1 MKTIDRHL
9 FIELIKFTLLALIS
23 VVTIY
28 LLIDLFEELG
38 YFVSRNTPLSVIFK
52 YYFYALPS
60 AAVLLYPVSLILAVF
75 VVYGQMTRNNELAA
89 FKSAGVSIYRLFLPA
104 LAIGIFTIFAFIAG
118 NEFIT
123 IRFNRKLSQLRRFV
137 IEKRVQP
144 PAHYQHDIYRIDGN
158 IVLWSRE
165 LEKPATGLSNA
176 VLRNFTLVKLD
187 RNRRVRVRVDGDS
200 AVNQDG
206 VWKGYGMRVREFD
219 STGKQKFTQ
228 QAQLELKLL
237 TPNLFEFGALGQP
250 VEEMTVFD
258 LNNYIQLMRASGE
271 NVAREEVEFHYRFSY
286 ALIGLIVVM
295 LGLPFSVRLR
305 RGGVMLGLGF
315 GLFFSFLYWGVI
327 QTCRAFGASHV
338 ISPVFAAWLPNV
350 VFGAVALVLILKV
363 ET

>member
-1 MKTIDRHL
+1 MKTIDWHIL
-9 FIELIKFTLLALIS
+9 IELIKFTLLALIS

-38 YFVSRNTPLSVIFK
+38 YFLSRNTPLSVIFK

-104 LAIGIFTIFAFIAG
+104 FAIGIFTIFAFIAG

-144 PAHYQHDIYRIDGN
+144 STHYQHDIYRIDGN

-176 VLRNFTLVKLD
+176 VLRNFTLIKLD
-187 RNRRVRVRVDGDS
+187 RNRRVSVRIDGDS
-200 AVNQDG
+200 VVNQNG
-206 VWKGYGMRVREFD
+206 LWKGYGVRVREFD
-219 STGKQKFTQ
+219 STGRQKFNQ
-228 QAQLELKLL
+228 HAQLELKLL
-237 TPNLFEFGALGQP
+237 TTNLFEFGALGQP

-258 LNNYIQLMRASGE
+258 LNNYIKMMRASGE

-295 LGLPFSVRLR
+295 LGLSFSVRLR
-305 RGGVMLGLGF
+305 RGGVMLGLGL

-338 ISPVFAAWLPNV
+338 ISPLFAAWLPNV
-350 VFGAVALVLILKV
+350 VFSAVALMLMLKV